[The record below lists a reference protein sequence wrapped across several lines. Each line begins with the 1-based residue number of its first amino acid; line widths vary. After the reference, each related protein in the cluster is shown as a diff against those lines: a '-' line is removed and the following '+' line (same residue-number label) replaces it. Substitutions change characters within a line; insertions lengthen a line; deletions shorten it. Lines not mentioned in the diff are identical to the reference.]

1 MKKPTYEELFKA
13 FSAAVEKKL
22 LAVALVLVALLLVSQ
37 LLLQIPA
44 VRHALLRVERLEGT
58 PFPVLEERIVEDR
71 KKP

>member
-1 MKKPTYEELFKA
+1 MKKPTYEELFKT
-13 FSAAVEKKL
+13 FSAAVERRL
-22 LAVALVLVALLLVSQ
+22 LHIAAVLAVLLVVAQ

-58 PFPVLEERIVEDR
+58 PFPVQEG

>member
-1 MKKPTYEELFKA
+1 MKKKTYEELFKS

-22 LAVALVLVALLLVSQ
+22 LVLAAVLAALLLVSQ

-44 VRHALLRVERLEGT
+44 VRHVLLRVERLEGT
-58 PFPVLEERIVEDR
+58 PFPFIEER

>member
-1 MKKPTYEELFKA
+1 MKKPTYEELFKS

-22 LAVALVLVALLLVSQ
+22 LRLAAALAVLLVAVQ

-44 VRHALLRVERLEGT
+44 VRHTFLRVERLEGT
-58 PFPVLEERIVEDR
+58 PFQVWEEP

>member
-1 MKKPTYEELFKA
+1 MKKKTYEDLFKT

-22 LAVALVLVALLLVSQ
+22 LVLAAVLAALLLVSQ

-58 PFPVLEERIVEDR
+58 PFPLIEER
-71 KKP
+71 KNP